1 MKSLSI
7 TKIAFLCLF
16 TMAGSTLSLK
26 AQETKNVAVNNFSE
40 VAVGSGIGLYITQG
54 NSESARI
61 VADDD
66 VINDVVLERSGN
78 RIKIGWKD
86 NLGIRKMWKNRSAKV
101 YITYKKLNS
110 ISASSGS
117 SLTTEN
123 TLKTDHLDASV
134 SSGASMNAK
143 ISCDELQ
150 LHTNSG
156 ASASLSGTATNM
168 EIKSSSGSSVNALN
182 LATQYARADT
192 NSGADIRINVNK
204 GLETNTSSGSNI
216 RYKGAAALNNRSN
229 SKSSSVSRID

>member
-7 TKIAFLCLF
+7 TKAAFLCLLSL
-16 TMAGSTLSLK
+16 AASTLALK

-40 VAVGSGIGLYITQG
+40 VAVGAGIGLYITQG
-54 NSESARI
+54 NTESARI

-66 VINDVVLERSGN
+66 VINDVVLEKSGS

-86 NLGIRKMWKNRSAKV
+86 NWSMSRMWKNRSAKV

-134 SSGASMNAK
+134 SSGASMIAK
-143 ISCDELQ
+143 IACNELE

-168 EIKSSSGSSVNALN
+168 EIQSSSGSSVNALN

-192 NSGADIRINVNK
+192 NSGADIRINVSK
-204 GLETNTSSGSNI
+204 GLETNSSSGSNI
-216 RYKGAAALNNRSN
+216 RYKGAAAIKNRSN

>member
-7 TKIAFLCLF
+7 NKKAFLCLIA
-16 TMAGSTLSLK
+16 MAVSTLTLK
-26 AQETKNVAVNNFSE
+26 AQETKNVAINNFTE
-40 VAVGSGIGLYITQG
+40 VAVGAGIGLYITQG
-54 NSESARI
+54 STESARI

-66 VINDVVLERSGN
+66 VINDVVLEKSGG
-78 RIKIGWKD
+78 RIKVGWKD
-86 NLGIRKMWKNRSAKV
+86 NWGMKKMWKNRNAKV

-143 ISCDELQ
+143 ISCNELQ
-150 LHTNSG
+150 LETNSG
-156 ASASLSGTATNM
+156 ASVSLAGTATNM
-168 EIKSSSGSSVNALN
+168 EIKSSSGSSVNAIN
-182 LATQYARADT
+182 LATQYARANT
-192 NSGADIRINVNK
+192 NSGADIRINVTK

-216 RYKGAAALNNRSN
+216 RYKGAAALKNTSN
-229 SKSSSVSRID
+229 SRSSSVSRID